1 MKARAPG
8 KLVISGAYAVLYG
21 ATAVVSA
28 VSRYAVA
35 DASRAAELVT
45 PEVQAAIGPAQAP
58 WFDASSLRGPRG
70 KLGLGSSAA
79 ILVASLAA
87 LELAAGRA
95 SDDDS
100 LARAVLERALA
111 AHRAAQGGGSG
122 VDVASSA
129 HGGTLLAWR
138 EGDALRTERVG
149 LPPGLV
155 WEVWAGGRPTSTA
168 SFVAEVAALA
178 ARDPG
183 AFSAW
188 LDALRLHA
196 EGAAG
201 AVRDGDA
208 SRLLEHLAG
217 QREGLAGLG
226 LAAGI
231 PIVTGEVEALGAL
244 AEREGAV
251 VLPSGAG
258 GGDVTLFVGSEP
270 PSGPL
275 VALREQLGH
284 QRLELSLAAR
294 GVHAWDGP

>member
-35 DASRAAELVT
+35 DTSRAAEFVT
-45 PEVQAAIGPAQAP
+45 PEVQAAIGPAPAP
-58 WFDASSLRGPRG
+58 WFDASELRGPRG

-95 SDDDS
+95 SDDGA
-100 LARAVLERALA
+100 LVRAVLERALA

-138 EGDALRTERVG
+138 EGEALRTERVG

-155 WEVWAGGRPTSTA
+155 WEVWAGGQPTSTA
-168 SFVAEVAALA
+168 SFVTEVAALA

-183 AFSAW
+183 TFSAA
-188 LDALRLHA
+188 LDPLRLHA
-196 EGAAG
+196 EGAAR

-208 SRLLEHLAG
+208 ARLLAHLAG

-258 GGDVTLFVGSEP
+258 GGDVALFVGSAP

-284 QRLELSLAAR
+284 QRLELSLEAR